1 MASWKASLGLGV
13 VGLLAAL
20 LVPSPARATSVEDL
34 PLPRLVREAGTI
46 VQARVVKTLT
56 TWGQH
61 LERRAIVTQVV
72 FGEAQA
78 LKGTAPA
85 TLQLFGGEVDGLRMT
100 LVGQPKL
107 AAGDDVLLF
116 LHAEQV
122 ECPFV
127 GVWQGVYQL
136 RDGVVLRE
144 GRAVVDVVQ
153 GEVCLARDGE
163 QPMSVGAF
171 LDEVRRAIARSEREP
186 RETPAKPGLCGTCP
200 EERK

>member
-13 VGLLAAL
+13 AGLLGAP
-20 LVPSPARATSVEDL
+20 LVTAPARATSVESM
-34 PLPRLVREAGTI
+34 PLPRLVREAEAI
-46 VQARVVKTLT
+46 VQARVVKTT
-56 TWGQH
+56 VGWGQH

-72 FGEAQA
+72 FGEAQP

-85 TLQLFGGEVDGLRMT
+85 TLQLFGGEADGLRMT
-100 LVGQPKL
+100 LAGQPTL

-116 LHAEQV
+116 LHGGAV

-136 RDGVVLRE
+136 KDGVVLRE

-163 QPMSVGAF
+163 QPMSIGAF
-171 LDEVRRAIARSEREP
+171 LDEVRRAISASEREP
-186 RETPAKPGLCGTCP
+186 REVAPKAGVCGTCP